1 MTFWLLSLLL
11 LIPALLIFLLPV
23 LRVRKHQ
30 AEEDRTALNV
40 AMYEERVAE
49 LEAQYAEGV
58 LNAEQLAQ
66 GRDEAGRDLLED
78 TSQTATASQTRLGVT
93 LPLLAAL
100 LIPVAAIALYQV
112 FGELDKVEFTLA
124 NQQPPQTEE
133 EAIARLQQMVKFQ
146 PDSAGDWFVLGRMH
160 FNRGEFQQA
169 LVAFDRTI
177 LLAGRQPE
185 VLSPWAQAQYFASGN
200 QWTDRLQIAV
210 DEVLQAN
217 PYDAGILGFIGIAA
231 FESGN
236 FDVALQAWSRLLDQ
250 MDPRDPSAHA
260 VLTGIERAEE
270 ALARHGA
277 PNPDA
282 GKGPV
287 LPAAPEQSAASERGV
302 LHVQLSMSPQ
312 VQQQAGADAAVFVF
326 ARSADNAQMPIA
338 AQRLSVERL
347 PASIRLSDADAL
359 MPQLLLSGAG
369 EVLVQASISPDG
381 DASAPQWLS
390 AAVKATVDSGGQ
402 LELVIDRAPEQ

>member
-236 FDVALQAWSRLLDQ
+236 FDVALQAW
-250 MDPRDPSAHA
+250 
-260 VLTGIERAEE
+260 
-270 ALARHGA
+270 
-277 PNPDA
+277 
-282 GKGPV
+282 
-287 LPAAPEQSAASERGV
+287 
-302 LHVQLSMSPQ
+302 
-312 VQQQAGADAAVFVF
+312 
-326 ARSADNAQMPIA
+326 
-338 AQRLSVERL
+338 
-347 PASIRLSDADAL
+347 
-359 MPQLLLSGAG
+359 
-369 EVLVQASISPDG
+369 
-381 DASAPQWLS
+381 
-390 AAVKATVDSGGQ
+390 
-402 LELVIDRAPEQ
+402 